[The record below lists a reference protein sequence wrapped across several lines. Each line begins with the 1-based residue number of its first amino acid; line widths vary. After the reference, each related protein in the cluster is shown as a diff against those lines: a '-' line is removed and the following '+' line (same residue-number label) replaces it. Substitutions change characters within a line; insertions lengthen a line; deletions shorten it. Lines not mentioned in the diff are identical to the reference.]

1 MPKGRLILIPTTLGA
16 GTITQCLVPALK
28 ETISTLTEFIVEN
41 EKSARKFLKE
51 AEIAT
56 PQQQLTIREY
66 AKHNKDELPSYF
78 KSMEEGR
85 DVGLLSEAGCPAIA
99 DPGAEIVL
107 EAHRRN
113 IAVIPYVGANSIIIA
128 LMSSGFNGQ
137 SFKFS
142 GYLPIDRPDRN
153 AKLIQLEAE
162 SAKSNMTQIFIET
175 PFRNNR
181 MLQDLVV
188 TLAPDTLLCIAAGLT
203 TPEQLIQTKKVSAW
217 KKALPELHKIPAV
230 FLIYSGKR

>member
-1 MPKGRLILIPTTLGA
+1 MPKGRLILIPTSLGA

-28 ETISTLTEFIVEN
+28 ETISTLVEFIVEN

-56 PQQQLTIREY
+56 PQQQLVIREY

-113 IAVIPYVGANSIIIA
+113 IAVIPYVGASSIILA

-142 GYLPIDRPDRN
+142 GYMPIERGDRN
-153 AKLIQLEAE
+153 AKLAILETE
-162 SAKSNMTQIFIET
+162 SAKLNMTQIFIET

-188 TLAPDTLLCIAAGLT
+188 TLQPDTWLCIAAGLT
-203 TPEQLIQTKKVSAW
+203 TPEQFIQTKKVSAW
-217 KKALPELHKIPAV
+217 RKSLPELHKIPAV
-230 FLIYSGKR
+230 FLIYCGKR

>member
-1 MPKGRLILIPTTLGA
+1 MIPTTLGSD
-16 GTITQCLVPALK
+16 TINQCLVPALK
-28 ETISTLTEFIVEN
+28 ETISALTEFIVEN

-51 AEIAT
+51 AQIAT
-56 PQQQLTIREY
+56 PQQQLIIREY
-66 AKHNKDELPSYF
+66 AKHNKDELPLYF
-78 KSMEEGR
+78 KSIEEGR

-99 DPGAEIVL
+99 DPGSEIVL

-113 IAVIPYVGANSIIIA
+113 ITVVPYVGANSIILA

-142 GYLPIDRPDRN
+142 GYLPIDRTDRN

-162 SAKSNMTQIFIET
+162 SSKVNMSQIFIET

-181 MLQDLVV
+181 MLQDLVI
-188 TLAPDTLLCIAAGLT
+188 TLQPDTLLCIAAGIT

-217 KKALPELHKIPAV
+217 KKSLPELHKIPAV
-230 FLIYSGKR
+230 FVIYSGKR

>member
-16 GTITQCLVPALK
+16 NTINQCLVPALK

-51 AEIAT
+51 AQIAT
-56 PQQQLTIREY
+56 PQKQLIIREY
-66 AKHNKDELPSYF
+66 AKHNKDELPLYF
-78 KSMEEGR
+78 KSIEEGR

-99 DPGAEIVL
+99 DPGSEIVL

-113 IAVIPYVGANSIIIA
+113 INVIPYVGANSIILA

-142 GYLPIDRPDRN
+142 GYLPIDRTDRN
-153 AKLIQLEAE
+153 TRLIQLETE
-162 SAKSNMTQIFIET
+162 SSKSNMSQIFIET

-188 TLAPDTLLCIAAGLT
+188 TLQPDTLLCIAAGIT

-217 KKALPELHKIPAV
+217 KKSLPELHKIPAV
-230 FLIYSGKR
+230 FIIYSGKR